1 MSEAAPTP
9 DSTSPEWFSPTWGRW
24 VFALA
29 LAIGGF
35 LLPQE
40 VPLEWYPLNEP
51 GQDILYLEI
60 TCAAD
65 KNGFFEIYYN
75 TTDGINELDKIYV
88 PISPTTQ
95 TFTYT
100 FPLKDAPI
108 TELRLDPVADGG
120 TLTIRQMRII
130 DRRSTEVRRFTR
142 DMFTPLH
149 EIAAIQSAS
158 DGWTITSTPGNND
171 PYTRINL
178 PAPLYAVGLNGRNL
192 QRCLLS
198 SGYLAM
204 MLWILLL
211 AVLFTF
217 WRPKSWRDF
226 FRHVGFMAAIAL
238 PFSLV
243 GNRGLIRHSFHYA
256 RFTLPAPSPAL
267 NLEMDLASDH
277 PTPAQLFRDTGH
289 GYNETESVR
298 IGYEPVAGL
307 QTLRFPL
314 PPGPLRA
321 LRFDPFDAPGRLDIR
336 GIRLVGTDG
345 ITHAV
350 LPLDSLVPQRDIAR
364 LGEDGGFLRLQT
376 PPEARD
382 PILEF
387 SPSALAEINR
397 SLATRR

>member
-1 MSEAAPTP
+1 
-9 DSTSPEWFSPTWGRW
+9 
-24 VFALA
+24 

-60 TCAAD
+60 TCASD
-65 KNGFFEIYYN
+65 KNGSFEIYYN
-75 TTDGINELDKIYV
+75 PTDGIKELDKIFV

-108 TELRLDPVADGG
+108 TELRLDPVSDGG

-130 DRRSTEVRRFTR
+130 DRRETEIRRFTR
-142 DMFTPLH
+142 DTFTPLH
-149 EIAAIQSAS
+149 EIATIKPAP
-158 DGWTITSTPGNND
+158 DGWTITSTPDSMD
-171 PYTRINL
+171 PYTRISL

-198 SGYLAM
+198 SGYLAL

-217 WRPKSWRDF
+217 WRPKGWRDF
-226 FRHVGFMAAIAL
+226 FRHVGFMAALAL
-238 PFSLV
+238 PFALV
-243 GNRGLIRHSFHYA
+243 GNRGLIRNSIHYA
-256 RFTLPAPSPAL
+256 RFTPPMPSPAL
-267 NLEMDLASDH
+267 NLELDLATDY
-277 PTPAQLFRDTGH
+277 PTSAQLFVDTGR
-289 GYNETESVR
+289 GFNETESVR
-298 IGYEPVAGL
+298 LGYEPVTGL

-314 PPGPLRA
+314 PAGQLRG
-321 LRFDPFDAPGRLDIR
+321 LRFDPFDAAGRLDIR

-350 LPLDSLVPQRDIAR
+350 LPLASLVPQREITR
-364 LGEDGGFLRLQT
+364 LGEDNGILHLQT

-387 SPSALAEINR
+387 SPIAVAAINR
-397 SLATRR
+397 VRSARR